1 MKGLWCVRFLCL
13 VCLLAA
19 MPAGATGPKKLK
31 QPSSLPIIINTPGSY
46 ILESNLTVPDAN
58 TTAISVQADNVTIDL
73 NGFSILGPCTG
84 NPPCSPTGSGKGID
98 GLTATKFN
106 TTVLNGTVQG
116 MGAAGITLNNGRVT
130 GVSVVLNGGAGI
142 NITTGTVTGCQSIG
156 NGSDGINA
164 TVVSN
169 CLSAFNIGNGIAAT
183 LGAVTG
189 CVSSGNGVTAISAPG
204 VSHTNICDGS
214 TPCP

>member
-1 MKGLWCVRFLCL
+1 MCLGLG
-13 VCLLAA
+13 AIH
-19 MPAGATGPKKLK
+19 PAQAQKMIGQVKTF
-31 QPSSLPIIINTPGSY
+31 PIVISKSGSY
-46 ILESNLTVPDAN
+46 KLRSNITVPDAN